1 MDSSNGK
8 YAVPDEYSYA
18 KTIILEQL
26 NILDNLFPCRRRP
39 AAVAIQESSTESV
52 AKKKKLNEGS
62 ASSSTAVQPSPSTS
76 HSSHTRPRGIGLNK
90 EKITSAQ
97 LNVSLNGILHKVNTS
112 QSSSFLLFF
121 KKYFI

>member
-8 YAVPDEYSYA
+8 YAVPDKYSYA

-26 NILDNLFPCRRRP
+26 NILDNLFPCRRQP

-52 AKKKKLNEGS
+52 AKKKKLNYGS

-76 HSSHTRPRGIGLNK
+76 HSSHTHPRGIGLNK

-97 LNVSLNGILHKVNTS
+97 LNESLNGILHTVNTS
-112 QSSSFLLFF
+112 QSSPFLFFF